1 MKQMEQIENI
11 LLVELNPVT
20 REVKKILKELRA
32 EEQREIDFIMQ

>member
-1 MKQMEQIENI
+1 MKQMEQIESI

-32 EEQREIDFIMQ
+32 EEQREIDFITQ